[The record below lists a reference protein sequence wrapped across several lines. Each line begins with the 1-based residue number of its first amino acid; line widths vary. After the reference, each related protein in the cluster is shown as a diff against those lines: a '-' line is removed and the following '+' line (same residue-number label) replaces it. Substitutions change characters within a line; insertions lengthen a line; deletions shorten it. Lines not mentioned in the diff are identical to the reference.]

1 MYLPLKKKLKIAKY
15 TNMRANALHKK
26 YQKILL
32 ENTIPDSNSS
42 LSEKIVKLDELIRS
56 AMNATE
62 IGRELFTAYNDV
74 LMDLVDSS
82 DSIIAQA
89 AANVLSKQ
97 PEVPTEPEMPEPA
110 PAPEKKKKITKEE
123 DEAIGNDNDNKN
135 GVTGTGF

>member
-1 MYLPLKKKLKIAKY
+1 
-15 TNMRANALHKK
+15 MRANALHKK

-32 ENTIPDSNSS
+32 ENTIPGGNSN
-42 LSEKIVKLDELIRS
+42 LSEKIIKLDELIRA
-56 AMNATE
+56 AMDTTE
-62 IGRELFTAYNDV
+62 TGRDLFTAYNDV

-97 PEVPTEPEMPEPA
+97 PEVPAEPEMPEPA
-110 PAPEKKKKITKEE
+110 PAPAPEKGKKKMTKEE
-123 DEAIGNDNDNKN
+123 DEAIGNANDNKN

>member
-1 MYLPLKKKLKIAKY
+1 
-15 TNMRANALHKK
+15 MRANALHKK

-32 ENTIPDSNSS
+32 ENTIPGGNSN
-42 LSEKIVKLDELIRS
+42 LSEKIIKLDELIRA
-56 AMNATE
+56 AMDTTE
-62 IGRELFTAYNDV
+62 TGRELFTAYNDV

-97 PEVPTEPEMPEPA
+97 PEVPAEPEMPEPA
-110 PAPEKKKKITKEE
+110 PATDPSKKKVTKEE
-123 DEAIGNDNDNKN
+123 DEAIGNANDNKN

>member
-1 MYLPLKKKLKIAKY
+1 LKKKLKIAKY

-62 IGRELFTAYNDV
+62 TGRELFTAYNDV

-97 PEVPTEPEMPEPA
+97 PEVPTEPEMPEPT